1 MGNVSL
7 IVMEQG
13 SAWPG
18 RVGDCEDV
26 VAVHDDKSVLLDRTR
41 LKLDV
46 LRRRGQQLRV
56 AVLAC
61 NAETDH
67 ESVARRAEVAHELL
81 RQVSSAGFGRLLL
94 STGKGPSMPLRLEV
108 LSLANALR
116 GTPAGMAVTVNV
128 RFGDLDG
135 AWGGPAIGGL

>member
-1 MGNVSL
+1 MGTVSL
-7 IVMEQG
+7 IVMEHG

-46 LRRRGQQLRV
+46 LRRRGQHLRV

-61 NAETDH
+61 NAETDR
-67 ESVARRAEVAHELL
+67 ESLTRRAEVAHELL
-81 RQVSSAGFGRLLL
+81 REVSSVGFGRLLL
-94 STGKGPSMPLRLEV
+94 STGQRPSMPLRLGV
-108 LSLANALR
+108 LSLAHALR
-116 GTPAGMAVTVNV
+116 RTPAGMAATVNI
-128 RFGDLDG
+128 RFGDIDG
-135 AWGGPAIGGL
+135 PWGGVSIGRP